1 MNNVVILALK
11 MIVEITITAWLD
23 TVSVE
28 CSSLVLICT
37 MLRVEPRPLHT
48 IDQYSTTELQPSPF

>member
-11 MIVEITITAWLD
+11 MIVEITVTAWLG

-28 CSSLVLICT
+28 CSSLVSICT
-37 MLRVEPRPLHT
+37 TLRVEPRPLHA
-48 IDQYSTTELQPSPF
+48 IDQYSTTELRLSLF